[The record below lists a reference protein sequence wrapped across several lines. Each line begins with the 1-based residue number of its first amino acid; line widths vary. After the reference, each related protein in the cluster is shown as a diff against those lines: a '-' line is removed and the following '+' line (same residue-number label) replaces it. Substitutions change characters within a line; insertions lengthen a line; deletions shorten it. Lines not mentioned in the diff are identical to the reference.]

1 MAEQLI
7 HLALYKSWSGVASNF
22 DLQGTQQVFEEQ
34 PQIDSK
40 SLIAGSWSKIVT
52 SHFSMPNFKLFDKVD
67 VPMMEEFMNVD
78 LSMLNGAL
86 DAIVHKLTFS
96 AEWETPFDRSNKVE
110 FNDGN
115 TYNFMQTTVY
125 QASSFDSPQLKMVT
139 IPFKSLNENEK
150 IVIDFIVP
158 QRESNY
164 INLGHHGTW
173 VADSVTNAQTVITI
187 PKIKFQFETQLDLF
201 PDKGL
206 KAIQKV
212 DVEWDEKEQKVK
224 Q

>member
-1 MAEQLI
+1 M
-7 HLALYKSWSGVASNF
+7 G
-22 DLQGTQQVFEEQ
+22 
-34 PQIDSK
+34 
-40 SLIAGSWSKIVT
+40 
-52 SHFSMPNFKLFDKVD
+52 
-67 VPMMEEFMNVD
+67 
-78 LSMLNGAL
+78 
-86 DAIVHKLTFS
+86 IVHKLTFS

-173 VADSVTNAQTVITI
+173 VANSVTKAETVITI

-201 PDKGL
+201 PNKNL
-206 KAIQKV
+206 RATQLAK
-212 DVEWDEKEQKVK
+212 VEWDEKGAKAEAVTGISPTSMPDFFVINRPFYFVIRIGKLWLFTGYVSK
-224 Q
+224 IDKSIN